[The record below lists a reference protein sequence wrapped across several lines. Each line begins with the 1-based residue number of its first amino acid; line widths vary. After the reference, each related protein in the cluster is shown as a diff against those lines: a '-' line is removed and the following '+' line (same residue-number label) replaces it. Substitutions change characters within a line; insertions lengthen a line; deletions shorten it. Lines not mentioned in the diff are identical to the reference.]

1 MDTWPL
7 RLRHVS
13 IDGNMIE
20 LVQSLPVV
28 APRIFKEGQSQSRG
42 IVGRTIENSDVEHS
56 V

>member
-28 APRIFKEGQSQSRG
+28 DREYSRKDKVKAGASQVEQSR
-42 IVGRTIENSDVEHS
+42 IVM
-56 V
+56 